1 LPLDDEDLKAR
12 GERDMKVRDVMNVK
26 PITVQVDS
34 PVSEAAR
41 LLRENKVSGLPVLDG
56 ERIVGVVSESDL
68 LRLLSVDESE
78 GGLWLP
84 SPFEVFEV
92 PFRDLVKW
100 ERMHAAIDEIPK
112 KKVGTIMSRNL
123 HEVGPDDTIE
133 EAAGIMTRHRINRLP
148 VVEEGRLVG
157 IVTRGDIIS
166 GLGMRH
172 EEN

>member
-1 LPLDDEDLKAR
+1 
-12 GERDMKVRDVMNVK
+12 MKVRDIMNVK
-26 PITVQVDS
+26 PVTVQAEAS
-34 PVSEAAR
+34 VSEAAAI
-41 LLRENKVSGLPVLDG
+41 LRENKISGLPVLDG
-56 ERIVGVVSESDL
+56 ERLVGIVSESDL
-68 LRLLSVDESE
+68 LRLLSVEEDE

-84 SPFEVFEV
+84 SPFEIFEV

-100 ERMHAAIDEIPK
+100 ERMRSALDEIPK
-112 KKVGTIMSRNL
+112 KKVSGVMSRNL
-123 HEVGPDDTIE
+123 HEVGPDDSIE

-172 EEN
+172 EED